1 MATYLEEAQ
10 SLYPQLSPE
19 LLNLFA
25 TEWAKSGNP
34 TTAIQEVRQTEEY
47 RTEFPG
53 NYNPATGQVRYNENT
68 YKALEQ
74 SYIGTLQE
82 YGIPEQTSRVLLADR
97 FVSLLEGEVSAREF
111 QQRVSAAYEG
121 IVDNIQG
128 VQNFFSTNCN
138 VDLTPEAIFM
148 GALDPSIGEEIIE
161 GRITAA
167 QIGGE
172 AARAGFA
179 ITRTEAEGLRK
190 AGLTQQQ
197 ARQLYTAASR
207 DLPRLQEL
215 QARRGLETEERI
227 GLEEFTQAVV
237 FQDPDVLAN
246 IQRLE
251 EEERSLF
258 SPVAGAARRGSRVT
272 GIQEQ

>member
-1 MATYLEEAQ
+1 
-10 SLYPQLSPE
+10 
-19 LLNLFA
+19 LFA
-25 TEWAKSGNP
+25 AEWAKSGNP
-34 TTAIQEVRQTEEY
+34 VTAIQEVRQTDEY
-47 RTEFPG
+47 KTEFPG
-53 NYNPATGQVRYNENT
+53 NYNPSTGQVRYNENT
-68 YKALEQ
+68 YKALER

-128 VQNFFSTNCN
+128 VQNFFSSNYN

-148 GALDPSIGEEIIE
+148 GALDPSIGEELIQ

-172 AARAGFA
+172 AARAGFT
-179 ITRTEAEGLRK
+179 ITRTEAENLRA

-197 ARQLYTAASR
+197 ARQLYSAAQR
-207 DLPRLQEL
+207 DLPRLIEVQQRVEPDAEQL
-215 QARRGLETEERI
+215 S
-227 GLEEFTQAVV
+227 LEEFTQAVV
-237 FQDPDVLAN
+237 FQDADVLEN
-246 IQRLE
+246 ISRLE
-251 EEERSLF
+251 AEESSLF
-258 SPVAGAARRGSRVT
+258 APVGGAARRGSRVT
-272 GIQEQ
+272 GLQQE